1 MPRFTIPTAEFVLS
15 CPDVARAPRRPL
27 PEIAFAGRSNVG
39 KSSLI
44 NSLTQ
49 RKNLA
54 LTSRTPGKTR
64 LLNYFLIGGDLGY
77 FVDLPGYGYAKV
89 GGDTLREWGRALENY
104 LRDCPRLA
112 LVVVILDVRRGLTS
126 LDEQMLDACLVYR
139 RPWLAVITKSDK
151 LAAQARNHAV
161 NSLSGPLISRGARA
175 VLPYSSLT
183 HDGREIV
190 WEQLLS
196 AFRENS

>member
-15 CPDVARAPRRPL
+15 TPDVARAPKRPL

-39 KSSLI
+39 KSSAI
-44 NSLTQ
+44 NSLLN

-64 LLNYFLIGGDLGY
+64 LLNYFLIGGNLGF

-104 LRDCPRLA
+104 LRESPRLA
-112 LVVVILDVRRGLTS
+112 LVVVILDIRRGLTS
-126 LDEQMLDACLVYR
+126 LDEQMLDACVIYH
-139 RPWLAVITKSDK
+139 RPWLSLLTKSDK
-151 LAAQARNHAV
+151 LGSQARQQAV
-161 NSLSGPLISRGARA
+161 SSLSGNLISRGARA
-175 VLPYSSLT
+175 VLPFSSLT
-183 HDGREIV
+183 HDGRDTV
-190 WEQLLS
+190 WEHLLS